1 MLQDMKVAAEKL
13 RQIQHE
19 QDKKIEYLRR
29 DLDQCDETRRQK
41 EKRRN
46 DLQEE
51 SHQLENLLEV
61 RKMEISVEKENE
73 LAILKHQDELKDRLQ
88 QLNAEVL
95 LLEQKQ
101 KILNQ
106 KLIEFVEV
114 NERIRQELYHRDRQA
129 EIKTCMNKA
138 IVANSDAEMRDA
150 SAGRKSQNSRSPT
163 KRSARDENPGYSA
176 AHNACKRQSSPLRRP
191 SKSP

>member
-73 LAILKHQDELKDRLQ
+73 LAILKHQAELKDRLQ

-101 KILNQ
+101 KIVSFKQIMTVLSKVSSDRFIMPFAKVVRVKQ
-106 KLIEFVEV
+106 LKL
-114 NERIRQELYHRDRQA
+114 
-129 EIKTCMNKA
+129 
-138 IVANSDAEMRDA
+138 
-150 SAGRKSQNSRSPT
+150 RS
-163 KRSARDENPGYSA
+163 K
-176 AHNACKRQSSPLRRP
+176 
-191 SKSP
+191 